1 LPCGA
6 SQAKQGPAPTPRSAF
21 GCSEIRNP
29 KSVDILLL
37 GVRAAGFITAA
48 FGLLALLGWV
58 LGFPLLASFG
68 SDIIPMAPSTALLLL
83 LFGVAVVS
91 RAGTSLSRSAFWL
104 NLAAGGLVAL
114 IAILLLVLSTLN
126 IHPAIEHFGVPIS
139 DLVDGAVIGHMSSVT
154 AFCFLLASASF
165 LASLSRSAIR
175 PWRTVLALGS
185 AGVLLGIGFIFLLA
199 YFFGTPLLYGGTFI
213 PPACNTLLALS
224 MMALALLVLASRT
237 SRAPAPNDR
246 TAWHFFLIF
255 VVLAVGIVTTAYIYY
270 RGHEQAYRGEVE
282 RQLSAIADL
291 KVDDLMRW
299 REDYLSDAVIFFKNP
314 SFTTLVRRFF
324 AQPEDA
330 DAQRQ
335 LLDWLGK
342 CARVDDYD
350 QFRLM
355 DTQAVTRLSQPSGL
369 NPASAP
375 TVRAAAEA
383 LRLGRITIQD
393 FYRHDYNQR
402 VYLSIQIPIRDESDG
417 NRPLGVLVLR
427 IDPTKQFYPFIE
439 RWPTPSKTAETLL
452 VRREGNEVVFLNEL
466 RFQTNTALNL
476 RAPLDRVALPAAQ
489 AALGREGI
497 MDGIDYRGETVIAAL
512 RTIPDSPWALVA
524 RMDRAEVYG
533 PLRERLWQMAVLLF
547 VLLFGTGSAL
557 GLIWRQQRVRSLL
570 DQAQS
575 AEALR
580 EANQVLEGILS
591 TIPVRVFWKGR
602 NLTYLGC
609 NQAFAHDAGFADPQ
623 DIIGKD
629 DYQMGWRDQAEMY
642 RADDRIVI
650 ASGHPRLL
658 MEEPQTT
665 PAGDTIWLI
674 TSKVPL
680 RDPTGEIRGVLG
692 TYMDITE
699 RKRMEEQQQALA
711 EQLRKEQKLAAVG
724 TLACGM
730 GHEINNPIMGI
741 INYAQLIKDRL
752 QGKDEALEEFADEI
766 VIEAERI
773 AGIVRGLSAFATR
786 DTATRAVVPVSEFID
801 AALSPMRAMLT
812 HDHIT
817 LAVDVPEDLPTVSCD
832 RRQIEQVLT
841 SLVSNARDALN
852 EKYPEHDE
860 NKKLLITARIV
871 VSSESHVSATEQPQP
886 NTDRRLRLTVED
898 HGTGIPE
905 AVRSHIF
912 EPFFTTKDKSV
923 GAGSIGKGLGL
934 FVSYAIVQEHGG
946 VLSVESSVGQWTR
959 FDVDLPV
966 GEISER

>member
-1 LPCGA
+1 MLI
-6 SQAKQGPAPTPRSAF
+6 F
-21 GCSEIRNP
+21 
-29 KSVDILLL
+29 
-37 GVRAAGFITAA
+37 GVRAAGIVTVA

-58 LGFPLLASFG
+58 PGFPLLASFG
-68 SDIIPMAPSTALLLL
+68 ADIIPMAPSTALLLL
-83 LFGVAVVS
+83 LFGVAIVS
-91 RAGTSLSRSAFWL
+91 RAGTSLSRRAFWL

-114 IAILLLVLSTLN
+114 IAILVLVLSTLN

-139 DLVDGAVIGHMSSVT
+139 GLVGGAVIGHMSSVT

-165 LASLSRSAIR
+165 LLSLSRSAPR
-175 PWRTVLALGS
+175 PLRAALALGS

-199 YFFGTPLLYGGTFI
+199 YFFGTPLLYGGAFI
-213 PPACNTLLALS
+213 PSACNTLLALS
-224 MMALALLVLASRT
+224 MMALALLVLASRA
-237 SRAPAPNDR
+237 SRAPATNDR

-255 VVLAVGIVTTAYIYY
+255 VVLTVGIVATAYIYY
-270 RGHEQAYRGEVE
+270 RSYEQAYRVEVE

-291 KVDDLMRW
+291 KVDDLTRW
-299 REDYLSDAVIFFKNP
+299 REDRLSDAVIFFKNP
-314 SFTTLVRRFF
+314 SFTALVRRFF
-324 AQPEDA
+324 AQPEDT

-402 VYLSIQIPIRDESDG
+402 VYLSVQIPIHDESDG

-489 AALGREGI
+489 AALGRKGI

-533 PLRERLWQMAVLLF
+533 PLRERLWQMAVLLV
-547 VLLFGTGSAL
+547 VLLFGTGSAV
-557 GLIWRQQRVRSLL
+557 GLVWRQQSVRSLR

-575 AEALR
+575 AEAVR
-580 EANQVLEGILS
+580 EANQVIEGILS

-609 NQAFAHDAGFADPQ
+609 NQAFAHDAGFSNPK

-629 DYQMGWRDQAEMY
+629 DSQMGWRDQAELY
-642 RADDRIVI
+642 RADDRAVIV
-650 ASGHPRLL
+650 SGRPRLL
-658 MEEPQTT
+658 IEEPQTT

-786 DTATRAVVPVSEFID
+786 DTATRAVVPVSDLVESAIS
-801 AALSPMRAMLT
+801 AARATLT
-812 HDHIT
+812 RDHIT
-817 LAVDVPEDLPTVSCD
+817 LAVDVPADLPAVSCD

-841 SLVSNARDALN
+841 GLLANARDALN
-852 EKYPEHDE
+852 EKYPGSDE
-860 NKKLLITARIV
+860 NKIVRIGARTIAELQNAGADP
-871 VSSESHVSATEQPQP
+871 SSQSAI
-886 NTDRRLRLTVED
+886 RITVED
-898 HGTGIPE
+898 HGTGVPD
-905 AVRSHIF
+905 AVREHIF

-923 GAGSIGKGLGL
+923 GAGNIGKGLGL
-934 FVSYAIVQEHGG
+934 FVSYATLQEHGG
-946 VLSVESSVGQWTR
+946 VLSVESAVGQWTR

-966 GEISER
+966 GGISER